1 MARTSEQIFDIM
13 KNNNIN
19 DMENNDINDM
29 ENNDIKYLFAIA
41 IGECLEMDEILKID
55 EIIKFLLNNEDQ
67 LI

>member
-19 DMENNDINDM
+19 DMENNDI
-29 ENNDIKYLFAIA
+29 KYLFAIA
-41 IGECLEMDEILKID
+41 IGECLEIDEILKID